1 MCYYIGFFLRKVHVK
16 NEERSIKHVIFSLV
30 LKSVDAIVMINT
42 YTRDTET
49 VPVVTFEFNQFQ
61 PDFPV

>member
-1 MCYYIGFFLRKVHVK
+1 MK

-49 VPVVTFEFNQFQ
+49 VPVVAFEFNQFQ